1 MVALE
6 RTSWWPRLDRGDL
19 LIEMA
24 AVCGVL
30 AAATH
35 WLIGQGGLLGACM
48 PPILFFVAG
57 MGVPIARGRGFR
69 LQCISERGL
78 KRDLALLALALCV
91 AFVLLYWGLIAVQH
105 FSLDIPLAVPPAE
118 GQWLVWA
125 VHQVTHVA
133 VPEEVFFRGYLV
145 STLDLLC
152 QRGTCSG
159 PGTGQMAAILGSAL
173 IFGLFHAIAWE
184 SGYALLTFFPGAVMA
199 WLFLRTKSLLMPVL
213 FHALANIGYGAAVS
227 SAG

>member
-1 MVALE
+1 MIALS
-6 RTSWWPRLDRGDL
+6 RTAVWPRLDRGDL
-19 LIEMA
+19 LIEMGL
-24 AVCGVL
+24 VCAMLVAL
-30 AAATH
+30 TH

-48 PPILFFVAG
+48 PILFFVAG
-57 MGVPIARGRGFR
+57 MGVPVARGRGFR
-69 LQCISERGL
+69 LRCISERGL
-78 KRDLALLALALCV
+78 KRDLALLALALFV
-91 AFVLLYWGLIAVQH
+91 ALVLLYGGLIAVRH

-145 STLDLLC
+145 SALMLLC
-152 QRGTCSG
+152 PRGRCAG

-199 WLFLRTKSLLMPVL
+199 WLFVRTKSLLMPVL
-213 FHALANIGYGAAVS
+213 FLALANIGYGVAVS
-227 SAG
+227 SVG